1 MEAMAAILVVAILAV
16 GFLHLYYGL
25 YLIDKTLSQIRDAL
39 KKQ

>member
-1 MEAMAAILVVAILAV
+1 MEAMATILVVTILAV
-16 GFLHLYYGL
+16 GFLLYYGL